1 MATIKQIIDRVDE
14 LRPNQYSEVM
24 KLAWLAE
31 LEGKIA
37 ADVMLMGIEEIR
49 SIEYSHPESLNT
61 EPLVT
66 YPHQEVYMYWL
77 MAQIDFANGE
87 YNKYQNTMEMYN
99 QYFGNFVRWF
109 ANQYEPANGYRNHQC
124 GYGSEI
130 PPYYIT
136 AYDIALRG
144 GFEGSLEEWLESLRG
159 IDVVDIKIREV

>member
-24 KLAWLAE
+24 KLAWLSE

-49 SIEYSHPESLNT
+49 SIEYSYPESLKV
-61 EPLVT
+61 EPLVS

-87 YNKYQNTMEMYN
+87 YNKYQNSMEMYN
-99 QYFGNFVRWF
+99 QHLSNYVRWF
-109 ANQYEPANGYRNHQC
+109 ANTYEPAHGYPDKPWPC
-124 GYGSEI
+124 GWEE
-130 PPYYIT
+130 PPYYLT
-136 AYDIALRG
+136 AYGIAVKN
-144 GFEGSLEEWLESLRG
+144 GFEGSVEEWLKSLNG
-159 IDVVDIKIREV
+159 VAVVDITIREV